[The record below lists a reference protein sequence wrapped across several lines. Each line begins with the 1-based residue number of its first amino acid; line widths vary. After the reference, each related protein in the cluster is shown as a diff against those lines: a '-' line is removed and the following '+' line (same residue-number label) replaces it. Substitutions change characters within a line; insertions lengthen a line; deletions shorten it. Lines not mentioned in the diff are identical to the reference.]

1 MKCSYRNHL
10 KATVWTT
17 AGSSP
22 PRRRLLGPKR
32 FALVLVLLSLA
43 CGSRWTGSVGA
54 VFGKNNADG
63 RLFVKEAPD
72 DMGAAKAGVHAG
84 DEVTAIDGVLV
95 SSFTSD
101 EVHKALAGAV
111 GSKVRLT
118 VVRDGKIL
126 VFEVERGPL
135 RGE

>member
-1 MKCSYRNHL
+1 MECSYRNHL
-10 KATVWTT
+10 KATVWATT
-17 AGSSP
+17 GWGP
-22 PRRRLLGPKR
+22 PRRRPIEPKR
-32 FALVLVLLSLA
+32 FALVLALLALA

-54 VFGKNNADG
+54 IFGKNNTDG
-63 RLFVKEAPD
+63 RLYVRDAPE

-95 SSFTSD
+95 ASFSSD
-101 EVHKALAGAV
+101 DVHKALAGAV

-118 VVRDGKIL
+118 VVRDGQIL

>member
-10 KATVWTT
+10 KATVWATL
-17 AGSSP
+17 GSSR
-22 PRRRLLGPKR
+22 PRRRAIGPKP
-32 FALVLVLLSLA
+32 FALALVLLLLA

-54 VFGKNNADG
+54 VFGKNNKNG
-63 RLFVKEAPD
+63 RLYVREAPE

-84 DEVTAIDGVLV
+84 DEITAIGGVLV
-95 SSFTSD
+95 SSLTSD
-101 EVHKALAGAV
+101 DVHKALAGAV
-111 GSKVRLT
+111 GSKVSLT
-118 VVRDGKIL
+118 VVRDGQTL